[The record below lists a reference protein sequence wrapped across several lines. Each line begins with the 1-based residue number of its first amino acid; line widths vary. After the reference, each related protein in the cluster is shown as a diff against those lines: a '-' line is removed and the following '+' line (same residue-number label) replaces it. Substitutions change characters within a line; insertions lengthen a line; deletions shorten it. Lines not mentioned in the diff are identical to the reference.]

1 MLLRRFRRHS
11 LLELYYHRLGAVDP
25 QQIDFVTT
33 MAALAGIRK
42 LLKKRHPP
50 EVLVEHGKLRD
61 PPSVSIIIPVFRN
74 HADLLSL
81 LDRLNETAGPVFE
94 VIVINDCPDE
104 PLSQRVVESAYGFPV
119 SFLANPWN
127 AGFAPA
133 NNLAT
138 RYAQGENLLFLNSD
152 TVPRSQDWLANMLS
166 TLDADPGLG
175 IVGAKTLFSG
185 SNRIEHFGLYP
196 VYVAETDSWHNA
208 HYFQGIEDEAFAE
221 TLVDQDTDMVT
232 GAALMIPRRLFE
244 ELGGFDETY
253 AIGGYEDRLVPSCPP
268 CRLRHPRVGRRGV
281 GAPEVR
287 IARCVGA
294 LFRTDRSM
302 QLALLQPRLGEDAP
316 PHGSGEDTRSAF
328 SPPPRTTTGAV
339 RRSRSPSGADRWNR
353 GIQ

>member
-1 MLLRRFRRHS
+1 M
-11 LLELYYHRLGAVDP
+11 DP

-33 MAALAGIRK
+33 MEELAGIRK

-127 AGFAPA
+127 AGFAPS

-185 SNRIEHFGLYP
+185 SNRIEHFGMYP
-196 VYVAETDSWHNA
+196 VYVAETDSFLPESVSTA
-208 HYFQGIEDEAFAE
+208 AE
-221 TLVDQDTDMVT
+221 
-232 GAALMIPRRLFE
+232 
-244 ELGGFDETY
+244 GGKSWD
-253 AIGGYEDRLVPSCPP
+253 P
-268 CRLRHPRVGRRGV
+268 
-281 GAPEVR
+281 
-287 IARCVGA
+287 
-294 LFRTDRSM
+294 
-302 QLALLQPRLGEDAP
+302 
-316 PHGSGEDTRSAF
+316 
-328 SPPPRTTTGAV
+328 
-339 RRSRSPSGADRWNR
+339 
-353 GIQ
+353 